1 MARQRDAARKAW
13 SGSGEA
19 ATEQLWF
26 EIREQHG
33 ATEFLGYGTESAEGQ
48 VVALVKDGKLVDA
61 VEAGDAVMLIANQT
75 PFYAESGGQM
85 GAAGILFPADGAAIH
100 VTDTPKQRNPETT
113 PRGK

>member
-26 EIREQHG
+26 EIREKHG

-85 GAAGILFPADGAAIH
+85 GDARSEEHTSEL
-100 VTDTPKQRNPETT
+100 QSLMRNSYAVFCLTN
-113 PRGK
+113 KKNK